1 MNLVYTKL
9 VDLYKGSIVSHLAR
23 PSVAK
28 LLTEERM
35 TTTIPKMTVR
45 EAADRLGKTPSAIR
59 SRHLAR
65 LGAVKILGE
74 WVLDPQRV
82 EAEARGIPAEQC
94 LQSSNG

>member
-1 MNLVYTKL
+1 MQNQNT
-9 VDLYKGSIVSHLAR
+9 
-23 PSVAK
+23 
-28 LLTEERM
+28 
-35 TTTIPKMTVR
+35 MTVR

-82 EAEARGIPAEQC
+82 EAEARGIPAEKTPETKAEC
-94 LQSSNG
+94 IFSF